1 MTDDEIIRQ
10 VLAGDL
16 DCFGLLVEK
25 YQKKVV
31 GMIFNMTRDHHL
43 SEDLGQEVF
52 VAVYRSLGAFDSA
65 RSRFSTWLYRIAKNK
80 TLNALK
86 KKRPVFLRDVPDA
99 AGPGDVRQEVATA
112 ELHAEFDRILARMPV
127 RQRLA
132 FVWAEIEQLSYQE
145 IAEIE
150 GTSVSSVKSLIS
162 RARQH
167 FQEAIRGQRPGAYE

>member
-1 MTDDEIIRQ
+1 MTDDETIRR
-10 VLAGDL
+10 VLAGEL

-25 YQKKVV
+25 YQKRVV
-31 GMIFNMTRDHHL
+31 GMIFNMTRDYHL

-52 VAVYRSLGAFDSA
+52 VAVYRSLGEFDAA
-65 RSRFSTWLYRIAKNK
+65 RSQFSTWLYRIAKNK

-86 KKRPVFLRDVPDA
+86 KKQPLFLRDVPDS
-99 AGPGDVRQEVATA
+99 AGPENVHREVAAA
-112 ELHAEFDRILARMPV
+112 ELHAEFDQILARLPV

-132 FVWAEIEQLSYQE
+132 FVWAEIEQLSYQD

-150 GTSVSSVKSLIS
+150 GISLGSVKALIS

-167 FQEAIRGQRPGAYE
+167 FQAALKCRKANSHE

>member
-1 MTDDEIIRQ
+1 MTDDETIRR
-10 VLAGDL
+10 VLAGEL

-31 GMIFNMTRDHHL
+31 GMIFNMTRDYHL

-52 VAVYRSLGAFDSA
+52 VAVYRSLGTFDSA
-65 RSRFSTWLYRIAKNK
+65 RSQFSTWLYRIAKNK

-86 KKRPVFLRDVPDA
+86 KKRPIFLREVPDS
-99 AGPGDVRQEVATA
+99 AGPGNVHHEVAVA
-112 ELHAEFDRILARMPV
+112 ELHAEFDQILARMPV

-132 FVWAEIEQLSYQE
+132 FVWAEIEQLSYQD

-150 GTSVSSVKSLIS
+150 GISLGSVKSLIS

-167 FQEAIRGQRPGAYE
+167 FQEALKDRKANPYA

>member
-1 MTDDEIIRQ
+1 MTDDETIQR

-31 GMIFNMTRDHHL
+31 GMIFNMTRDYHL

-52 VAVYRSLGAFDSA
+52 VAVYRSLGSFDPA
-65 RSRFSTWLYRIAKNK
+65 RSQFSTWLYRIAKNK

-86 KKRPVFLRDVPDA
+86 KQQPLFLREVPGS
-99 AGPGDVRQEVATA
+99 AGPGNVHQEVAVA
-112 ELHAEFDRILARMPV
+112 ELHAEFDQILARMPV

-132 FVWAEIEQLSYQE
+132 FVWAEIEQLSYQD

-150 GTSVSSVKSLIS
+150 GISLGSVKSLIS

-167 FQEAIRGQRPGAYE
+167 FQEALKNRKTIPHE